1 VTSARGLRL
10 ARSLKERAL
19 QRSRGLEEV
28 REQARRFRSLS
39 RYDTAEALDLIVEWT
54 RARLSYAKAKGAVFG
69 VSGGVDSTL
78 TACVLARAAPGKV
91 TAFVLPCGSKA
102 VDERD
107 ARELCRA
114 LKIPVEKIDLQPA
127 FEAVRALFSKSP
139 KGSNADG
146 NLKTRLRTMA
156 LFHEAMVR
164 GALFV
169 GTGDLDEGYVG
180 YYTKGSGSDL
190 APIAS
195 LHKDEVRA
203 LVRVALG
210 KKAPALA
217 RRLSNKPADAGLS
230 GRLAE
235 DELGVTYG
243 EIAGALEVVFQAC
256 SVFEGG
262 LVPKDPDLFAEVF
275 ERSGLSEKAFLK
287 VADRVYQARHKAF
300 GAPVLWREDWAP
312 NPFEELES
320 E

>member
-1 VTSARGLRL
+1 VSEGLRL
-10 ARSLKERAL
+10 ARTLKKRAL
-19 QRSRGLEEV
+19 ERSRGLEAV
-28 REQARRFRSLS
+28 RDHARRFRSLG
-39 RYDTAEALDLIVEWT
+39 RYDTAEALDEIVAWT
-54 RARLSYAKAKGAVFG
+54 RSRLAYAKAKGAVFG

-78 TACVLARAAPGKV
+78 TACVLARACPGKV

-102 VDERD
+102 EDERD
-107 ARELCRA
+107 ARALCKA
-114 LKIPVEKIDLQPA
+114 LSIPVEKIDLQPA
-127 FEAVRALFSKSP
+127 FEAVRALFSKAP
-139 KGSNADG
+139 KGSNAEG

-156 LFHEAMVR
+156 LFHEAGVR

-217 RRLSNKPADAGLS
+217 RRLSKKPADAGLS

-235 DELGVTYG
+235 DELGVTYT
-243 EIAGALEVVFQAC
+243 EIARSLEVVFDAC

-262 LVPKDPDLFAEVF
+262 LVPRDPDLFARAF
-275 ERSGLSEKAFLK
+275 ERSGVSEGAFLQ
-287 VADRVYQARHKAF
+287 VAERVYQARHKAF
-300 GAPVLWREDWAP
+300 GAPVLWRDDWAP

>member
-1 VTSARGLRL
+1 M
-10 ARSLKERAL
+10 
-19 QRSRGLEEV
+19 
-28 REQARRFRSLS
+28 REHARRFRALG
-39 RYDTAEALDLIVEWT
+39 RYDTLEALEEIVSWT
-54 RARLSYAKAKGAVFG
+54 RARLAYAKAKGAVFG

-78 TACVLARAAPGKV
+78 TACVLARAAPGRV
-91 TAFVLPCGSKA
+91 TAFVLPCGSRA
-102 VDERD
+102 QDERD
-107 ARELCRA
+107 ARALCA
-114 LKIPVEKIDLQPA
+114 VLEIPVRKIDLQPA
-127 FEAVRALFSKSP
+127 FAAVQAAFSRSP
-139 KGSNADG
+139 RGSNAEG

-156 LFHEAMVR
+156 LFHEAAVR

-195 LHKDEVRA
+195 LHKDEVRR

-217 RRLSNKPADAGLS
+217 RRLSRKPADAGLT

-235 DELGVTYG
+235 DELGVSYP
-243 EIAGALEVVFQAC
+243 EIARALEVVFESC

-262 LVPKDPDLFAEVF
+262 LVPRDAGLFAAAF
-275 ERSGLSEKAFLK
+275 ERSGLTEGAFLR
-287 VADRVYQARHKAF
+287 VADRVYGARHKAF
-300 GAPVLWREDWAP
+300 GAPVLWRDDWAP

>member
-1 VTSARGLRL
+1 LGRGLRL
-10 ARSLKERAL
+10 AKQLKARAL
-19 QRSRGLEEV
+19 SRSRGLGDV
-28 REQARRFRSLS
+28 RAQARRFGQLR
-39 RYDTAEALDLIVEWT
+39 RYDTPEALDAIVAWT
-54 RARLSYAKAKGAVFG
+54 RARLAYAKAKGAVFG

-102 VDERD
+102 EDERD
-107 ARELCRA
+107 ARRLCKA
-114 LKIPVEKIDLQPA
+114 LKIPVEKIDLAPA
-127 FEAVRALFSKSP
+127 FAAVQALFSKAP
-139 KGSNADG
+139 EGSNAEG

-156 LFHEAMVR
+156 LFHEAGVR

-190 APIAS
+190 APIGS

-210 KKAPALA
+210 RKAPALA
-217 RRLSNKPADAGLS
+217 KRLAAKPADAGLS

-235 DELGVTYG
+235 DELGVRYRD
-243 EIAGALEVVFQAC
+243 IARALEVVFKTC

-262 LVPKDPDLFAEVF
+262 LVPKDAELFAAEF
-275 ERSGLSEKAFLK
+275 ERSGLTEGAFLR
-287 VADRVYQARHKAF
+287 VADRVYGARHKAF
-300 GAPVLWREDWAP
+300 GAPVLWRDDWAP